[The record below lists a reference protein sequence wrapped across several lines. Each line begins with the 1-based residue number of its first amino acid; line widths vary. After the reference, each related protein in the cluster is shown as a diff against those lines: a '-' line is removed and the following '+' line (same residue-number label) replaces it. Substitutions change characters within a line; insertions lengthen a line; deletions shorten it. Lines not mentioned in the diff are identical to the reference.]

1 MCTLTVIEQPAGY
14 RVAVNRDEKRTR
26 PAATGPDTHR
36 VGVGRAL
43 WPTDTLAGGAWI
55 AASDRGLTLSVQ
67 NVNPTPP
74 LTLPPTLV
82 SRGEI
87 IPRIIGSRSAWA
99 AASELRR
106 MRLDLHAPFRLVAI
120 DDAEII
126 EARWD
131 RTDLEIKRRV
141 LGPACFVTSGL
152 GDCLATPRLGLW
164 ELFLAEHGQ
173 TVAMQDEFHRHY
185 WPDRPE
191 ISVHMTRADARTVS
205 VTTVEALL
213 HAAGA
218 EIRMTYR
225 DDAGV
230 RRATLEA
237 PSVAGVLH
245 RSAPVAARA
254 LGTDHRGAW

>member
-1 MCTLTVIEQPAGY
+1 MCTLTVIEQPSGY
-14 RVAVNRDEKRTR
+14 RVAVNRDEKRSR
-26 PAATGPDTHR
+26 PPASGPDAHR
-36 VGVGRAL
+36 AGAGRAL
-43 WPTDTLAGGAWI
+43 WPTDTLAGGTWI
-55 AASDRGLTLSVQ
+55 ASSDRALTLSVQ

-74 LTLPPTLV
+74 LALPPSLV

-87 IPRIIGSRSAWA
+87 IPRIIGARSAWA

-106 MRLDLHAPFRLVAI
+106 MHLDLHAPFRLVAI
-120 DDAEII
+120 DDSEIV

-131 RTDLEIKRRV
+131 RTSLETRRRP

-173 TVAMQDEFHRHY
+173 TAAMQDEFHRHF

-191 ISVHMTRADARTVS
+191 ISVHMSRADARTIS
-205 VTTVEALL
+205 TTTVETVL
-213 HAAGA
+213 HNAGA
-218 EIRMTYR
+218 EIRMSHR

-230 RRATLEA
+230 RRASLEA
-237 PSVAGVLH
+237 PAVAGVLH
-245 RSAPVAARA
+245 RAAPVAARA